1 MLDYLKAA
9 RVCCA
14 LLTLSVGIST
24 QSVAAETVDQLGEAI
39 RELRSDVNELR
50 VSNTDLIQQN
60 RALRA
65 DLEGLREDVE
75 EHGRRRLR
83 TDDALS
89 CINQDT
95 SNAQNIYFDG
105 CNVHIRAGTTLT
117 EDTNGLGNLIV
128 GYNRQPPKRDVPRS
142 TRCKREKVARKIP
155 RARRRGLAKV
165 ASDQAPR
172 TKQPQHRRLQ
182 LKSVRGGSHNIIVGD
197 GHEYSCYGGIVAG
210 YENKIHGAYASAVG
224 GSDNEAAEEQAA
236 TFGGSKNVA
245 SGYEAVVFGG
255 YDNDATGLRAAVFG
269 GTKAEASVAYSAVT
283 SRWQEQRK
291 NKERT
296 EKYSVN
302 TGE

>member
-128 GYNRQPPKRDVPRS
+128 GYNRQPLSWNVPRS
-142 TRCKREKVARKIP
+142 TGCKWAKGSRKIP

-165 ASDQAPR
+165 ASDQVPR

-182 LKSVRGGSHNIIVGD
+182 TKGYSRGGSHNIIVGD

-210 YENKIHGAYASAVG
+210 YENSIHGAYASVVG
-224 GSDNEAAEEQAA
+224 GSGNKASEERAA
-236 TFGGSKNVA
+236 TFGGFYNEASGYGAVVLGGRDNNAAGIRASVFGGKNNVA
-245 SGYEAVVFGG
+245 SGYH
-255 YDNDATGLRAAVFG
+255 
-269 GTKAEASVAYSAVT
+269 SAVT
-283 SRWQEQRK
+283 GWNQ
-291 NKERT
+291 ND
-296 EKYSVN
+296 
-302 TGE
+302 